1 MAVQVRTGQFHT
13 VATSPVRTWNI
24 NNGVMGADRF
34 GVPAC
39 CAGGTADG
47 DPRERRCTMNPQ
59 MAFALSALI
68 LVITPLVF
76 LIGLIALKVLLILAL
91 SRDNEERREALMALL
106 TGTLKR
112 R

>member
-1 MAVQVRTGQFHT
+1 
-13 VATSPVRTWNI
+13 
-24 NNGVMGADRF
+24 
-34 GVPAC
+34 
-39 CAGGTADG
+39 
-47 DPRERRCTMNPQ
+47 MNPQ

-91 SRDNEERREALMALL
+91 SRDNEERKAALVSVL